1 MALLHTAQQISG
13 AERGIGGREGG
24 REAWREQ
31 QYSSNYSRETA
42 RRRRRWHCLVHTSG
56 ALNEGIGKPN
66 VDVDSRQG
74 LAHATS
80 IGGGGEDVTVPQHC
94 FTGLTFLRKNMHSY
108 E

>member
-1 MALLHTAQQISG
+1 MVL
-13 AERGIGGREGG
+13 RGESEGGREGG

-42 RRRRRWHCLVHTSG
+42 RRRKRWHCLVHTSG

-80 IGGGGEDVTVPQHC
+80 IGEGRGRCDSATTLFHGLSI
-94 FTGLTFLRKNMHSY
+94 FTKEHA
-108 E
+108 